1 MGAAVLSFFVP
12 GLAHFILGKPIH
24 GILWFTVTLC
34 GYLALIFPGMILHL
48 LCMCDAARVSNEV
61 AVDRMEAAMRRSQK
75 MQVVDR
81 THSRL

>member
-1 MGAAVLSFFVP
+1 MGAAVLSFFIP

-34 GYLALIFPGMILHL
+34 GYLALIFPGMVFHL

-61 AVDRMEAAMRRSQK
+61 SVDRMEAAMRRAQ
-75 MQVVDR
+75 QTQTVDR
-81 THSRL
+81 RQNRI